1 MTEQGHFDLLHGIIS
16 NIFLNNEKE
25 QLADCLKI
33 ILCKIVDKISR
44 QPDRRDIQMDTY
56 KIDPTPKS
64 EESNNVI
71 TPTDTPYSEQ
81 RERQLTYGER
91 P

>member
-1 MTEQGHFDLLHGIIS
+1 MLHGIIS

-44 QPDRRDIQMDTY
+44 QPDRRDIAMDSY
-56 KIDPTPKS
+56 KIDPSPKNS
-64 EESNNVI
+64 KIEESNNFI
-71 TPTDTPYSEQ
+71 SPTDTPTSEQ